1 MKDVD
6 MSGMDMV
13 RDHKNDYIHVKRVGI
28 YQKRKNRDRKF
39 AKVEFA
45 LFTIA
50 AILLLNED
58 ISWKQMA
65 ISAGFAV
72 AGLITDFIRRHV

>member
-6 MSGMDMV
+6 MTGVDMV
-13 RDHKNDYIHVKRVGI
+13 RDHRNSCIHVKRVEL
-28 YQKRKNRDRKF
+28 YQKRKIRDRKF
-39 AKVEFA
+39 AKVEIV
-45 LFTIA
+45 LFGIGA
-50 AILLLNED
+50 VLLLNED